1 MKTLSRVLVLCGVLA
16 AFAAA
21 GCGTS
26 PTSGPSVTERVGT
39 TVPKPP

>member
-1 MKTLSRVLVLCGVLA
+1 MKTMARVLVVFGVLA
-16 AFAAA
+16 AFAAT

-26 PTSGPSVTERVGT
+26 PTSGSSATEKVGT